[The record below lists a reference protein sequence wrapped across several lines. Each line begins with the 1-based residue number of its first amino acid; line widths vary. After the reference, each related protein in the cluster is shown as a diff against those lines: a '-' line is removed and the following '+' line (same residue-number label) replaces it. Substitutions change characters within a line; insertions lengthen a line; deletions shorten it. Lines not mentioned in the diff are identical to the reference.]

1 MPYDL
6 VWPTYEAAEIHS
18 MSLEYLT
25 WPHMELFFEEEADL
39 FRWIHL
45 AGSMTF
51 LPYGVLGDHFQ
62 HEVYENPAC
71 GAAARH
77 DMWNKLERHYMPSL
91 DWGDLD
97 YPAKGGRWQLQ
108 THFYRMPFYY
118 IDYTLA
124 LTCALQMWLLS
135 RGDTAGTFKRYHTLC
150 GLGGSRP
157 FQELVASA
165 ELTSPFA
172 EGCLTDVVSEVRS
185 VLFPSAS

>member
-1 MPYDL
+1 M
-6 VWPTYEAAEIHS
+6 A
-18 MSLEYLT
+18 
-25 WPHMELFFEEEADL
+25 
-39 FRWIHL
+39 
-45 AGSMTF
+45 F

-62 HEVYENPAC
+62 HEVYENPGS

-77 DMWNKLERHYMPSL
+77 DMWRKLEHHYQPSL

-97 YPAKGGRWQLQ
+97 YAAKGGRWQMQ
-108 THFYRMPFYY
+108 GHFFGMPFYY

-135 RGDTAGTFKRYHTLC
+135 RNDKAGTFERYHTLC

-165 ELTSPFA
+165 GLTSPFA
-172 EGCLTDVVSEVRS
+172 DGCLTDVVREVRS
-185 VLFPSAS
+185 VLFPS